1 MSPTL
6 FMLVLILAFVFL
18 SRAFAAGDDEV
29 SFLQSSPLSIKAFRN
44 RPQATENPRLDRI
57 RK

>member
-6 FMLVLILAFVFL
+6 LLLVLILAFVFL

-29 SFLQSSPLSIKAFRN
+29 SCLQSSPIDLNI
-44 RPQATENPRLDRI
+44 EY
-57 RK
+57 